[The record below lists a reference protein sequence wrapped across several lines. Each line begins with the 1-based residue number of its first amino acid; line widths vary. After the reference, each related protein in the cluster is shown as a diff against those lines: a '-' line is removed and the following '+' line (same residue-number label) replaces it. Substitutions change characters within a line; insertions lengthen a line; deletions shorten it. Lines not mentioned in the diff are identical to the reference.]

1 MEAAKEVED
10 VGETSMQTERIPDV
24 RRNASWTYMEFRL
37 SGDSETN
44 GIRGTVENGNVECYM
59 HINGNTLSVESR
71 KDIAGITI
79 YSADGRVILESS
91 RQGRNVRMN
100 LPHKGFAVISIKFA
114 DGNVLNRKI
123 TL

>member
-1 MEAAKEVED
+1 
-10 VGETSMQTERIPDV
+10 MQTERIPDV

-37 SGDSETN
+37 SGDSETD
-44 GIRGTVENGNVECYM
+44 GIRGTVETGNGECDI

-91 RQGRNVRMN
+91 RPGRNVRMN
-100 LPHKGFAVISIKFA
+100 LPHKGFAVISITFA

-123 TL
+123 ML